1 MQNINEMLR
10 QQKLLQLI
18 QTRNFVGWIYYID
31 YDKAYVMTN
40 DLWKSQASG
49 VPHNCFLVAATF
61 NPERYVQTPE
71 DEREVILLR
80 VVGSAK
86 LPQDDD
92 LVRTKIDNYQQQTDI
107 YGETN
112 PRDYDDI
119 TRNQLQFGGLACN
132 VLGTFYQR
140 EGELWLGSDLESF
153 ATASRL
159 NVYRPRESALEII
172 VNHLDPLR
180 RQKAIEDAQQL
191 GIEKPIAPFQVGTV
205 RYTSTDRLHRRA
217 DDDKVPVRI
226 QPSDF
231 LARRTAVL
239 GMTRTGKSN
248 MVKQTVSVVKRIADE
263 SGIPIGQIIYD
274 INGEYA
280 NANQQDK
287 GAIADVYPSDTI
299 RYRMLET
306 AGFQDLRNNFY
317 EQLAEGFNI
326 IKRELEDAGRV
337 TSDYI
342 RLFVNMSLDEPDSRE
357 WSEHNRWEVRVAAY
371 KTLLYKAG
379 LTPPANTRVSF
390 SAGNSVRQAVAQQAG
405 KNFNEQPRG
414 KNTYLDLTLSEAEE
428 WFLAAREANNNMP
441 LTSSSGKAW
450 VDDTLQNLLDIM
462 AQKNKGTNNFISGY
476 RILTDAVKYHT
487 PRRSREVTDEIY
499 EHLAAGKIVI
509 LDLSVGDST
518 IREKVSKQIASKIFN
533 RSMQQFIEAKLPPNI
548 VVYIEEAHNLI
559 GKSHDLTETW
569 PRLAKEGAKYRIALV
584 YATQEVS
591 SVHPNILANT
601 ENWFITHLNN
611 DREIR
616 ELARFYDFG
625 DFSRSLIR
633 AQDVGFARIKTLSGP
648 FVIPVQIDKFDPQAE
663 IARQKGLAAAGGG
676 LETAVTNISEDNGQP
691 PEGEVTWDDLFDGGN

>member
-1 MQNINEMLR
+1 MQNINEVLK

-18 QTRNFVGWIYYID
+18 QVDNFVGWVYYID
-31 YDKAYVMTN
+31 YDKAHVMTN

-61 NPERYVQTPE
+61 NPERYTVTPE
-71 DEREVILLR
+71 EEREIILLR

-92 LVRTKIDNYQQQTDI
+92 LIRTKIDNYQQQTGI

-119 TRNQLQFGGLACN
+119 TRNQLQFGGLECN
-132 VLGTFYQR
+132 VLGTFFQR
-140 EGELWLGSDLESF
+140 DGELWLGSDLESF

-159 NVYRPRESALEII
+159 NVFRPRNKALEII

-191 GIEKPIAPFQVGTV
+191 GIQKPIAPFQIGTV
-205 RYTSTDRLHRRA
+205 RYTSTDRLHRRVE
-217 DDDKVPVRI
+217 DDKVPVRI

-263 SGIPIGQIIYD
+263 SAIPIGQIIYD
-274 INGEYA
+274 MNGEYA

-287 GAIADVYPSDTI
+287 GAIADVYPDETI
-299 RYRMLET
+299 RYRMLKT
-306 AGFQDLRNNFY
+306 AGFKELQNNFFI
-317 EQLAEGFNI
+317 QLPEGHKI
-326 IKRELEDAGRV
+326 IRDFLEEKRLTDQQDIGTFINASFDEPEEGERSSFTRWQVRIAAYQALLYIAGFEAPSNHQVKFRANLSV
-337 TSDYI
+337 RNAVDNAAGTNFQDPA
-342 RLFVNMSLDEPDSRE
+342 RGLSLD
-357 WSEHNRWEVRVAAY
+357 
-371 KTLLYKAG
+371 
-379 LTPPANTRVSF
+379 
-390 SAGNSVRQAVAQQAG
+390 QAVQ
-405 KNFNEQPRG
+405 
-414 KNTYLDLTLSEAEE
+414 
-428 WFLAAREANNNMP
+428 WFIAAREANGGAANN
-441 LTSSSGKAW
+441 LQSSNGNAW
-450 VDDTLQNLLDIM
+450 LDNDTRAILNLIAKKNDNGSYIRGYNNLVDAIP
-462 AQKNKGTNNFISGY
+462 
-476 RILTDAVKYHT
+476 YHSS
-487 PRRSREVTDEIY
+487 RRSDEVGDEIY
-499 EHLAAGKIVI
+499 QHLVDGKIII
-509 LDLSVGDST
+509 LDLSVGNPQLRDR
-518 IREKVSKQIASKIFN
+518 ISKQIATDIFN
-533 RSMQQFIEAKLPPNI
+533 KSMGKFIEGVHPPNI

-559 GKSHDLTETW
+559 GRGMALTDTW

-601 ENWFITHLNN
+601 ENWFITHINN

-616 ELARFYDFG
+616 ELSHFYDFG

-633 AQDVGFARIKTLSGP
+633 AQDVGFTRVKTLSGP

-663 IARQKGLAAAGGG
+663 IDRQKSGKATLV
-676 LETAVTNISEDNGQP
+676 ETAVSNATPDKAADQSSE
-691 PEGEVTWDDLFDGGN
+691 EVAWDDLFEGGS

>member
-1 MQNINEMLR
+1 MQNIN
-10 QQKLLQLI
+10 QLLKEESLLKLI
-18 QTRNFVGWIYYID
+18 QPANFVGWIYYID

-40 DLWKSQASG
+40 DLWKATASG

-61 NPERYVQTPE
+61 NPERFAQTVEE
-71 DEREVILLR
+71 DREVLLLR

-92 LVRTKIDNYQQQTDI
+92 LIRTKIDNYQQQTSV
-107 YGETN
+107 YGETTA
-112 PRDYDDI
+112 RDYDDI
-119 TRNQLQFGGLACN
+119 TRNQLQFGGLECH

-159 NVYRPRESALEII
+159 NVYRPRNKALEII
-172 VNHLDPLR
+172 VNHIDPLR
-180 RQKAIEDAQQL
+180 RQKAIDDAQQL
-191 GIEKPIAPFQVGTV
+191 GIAKPIAPFRIGTV
-205 RYTSTDRLHRRA
+205 RYTSTDRLHRREA
-217 DDDKVPVRI
+217 DDKVPVHI

-248 MVKQTVSVVKRIADE
+248 MVKQTVAVVKRIADE

-280 NANQQDK
+280 NANQQDE
-287 GAIADVYPSDTI
+287 GAIADVYPAATV

-306 AGFQDLRNNFY
+306 VGFEDLRNNFFD
-317 EQLAEGFNI
+317 QLNEGFNI
-326 IKRELEDAGRV
+326 IKRELEDANRV

-342 RLFVNMSLDEPDSRE
+342 RLFTNMSFDEPDKKE
-357 WSEHNRWEVRVAAY
+357 WSDHNRWEVRVAAY
-371 KTLLYKAG
+371 KTLLFKAG
-379 LTPPANTRVSF
+379 FPPPVDHRVTFAAS
-390 SAGNSVRQAVAQQAG
+390 GNIRKAVEEQAG
-405 KNFNEQPRG
+405 EKFKSYTAG
-414 KNTYLDLTLSEAEE
+414 KQTYLDLSLFEAEK
-428 WFLAAREANNNMP
+428 WFLAARELNATTP
-441 LTSSSGKAW
+441 LKSSTGKDWA
-450 VDDTLQNLLDIM
+450 DDSLQNLMDML
-462 AQKNKGTNNFISGY
+462 AQKSKGTNNFISGY
-476 RILTDAVKYHT
+476 RILSDALKFHS

-499 EHLAAGKIVI
+499 EHLAAGQIVI
-509 LDLSVGDST
+509 LDLSVGDAA
-518 IREKVSKQIASKIFN
+518 IREKISKQVAAKIFN
-533 RSMQQFIEAKLPPNI
+533 RSMQQFIDGQTPPNI

-559 GKSHDLTETW
+559 GRRLDLTETW

-616 ELARFYDFG
+616 ELAHFYDFG

-663 IARQKGLAAAGGG
+663 IERQGRTEAMAVAGAEPGTSWDE
-676 LETAVTNISEDNGQP
+676 LI
-691 PEGEVTWDDLFDGGN
+691 GESD

>member
-1 MQNINEMLR
+1 MQNINEVLK

-18 QTRNFVGWIYYID
+18 QVENFVGWVYYID
-31 YDKAYVMTN
+31 YDKAHVMTN
-40 DLWKSQASG
+40 DLWKAQASG
-49 VPHNCFLVAATF
+49 IPHNSFLVAATF
-61 NPERYVQTPE
+61 NPERYSDTPE
-71 DEREVILLR
+71 EEREIILLR

-92 LVRTKIDNYQQQTDI
+92 LIRTKIDNYQQQTDI

-119 TRNQLQFGGLACN
+119 TRNQLQFGGLECN

-140 EGELWLGSDLESF
+140 DGELWLGSDLESF

-159 NVYRPRESALEII
+159 NVYRPRNNALEII
-172 VNHLDPLR
+172 VNHIDPLR
-180 RQKAIEDAQQL
+180 RQKALEDAQQL
-191 GIEKPIAPFQVGTV
+191 GIEKPIDPFQVGTV
-205 RYTSTDRLHRRA
+205 RYTSTDRLHRRSEE
-217 DDDKVPVRI
+217 DKVPVRI

-248 MVKQTVSVVKRIADE
+248 MVKQTVSVVKGIADE
-263 SGIPIGQIIYD
+263 SNTPIGQIIYD

-287 GAIADVYPSDTI
+287 GAIADVYPNETK
-299 RYRMLET
+299 RYRMLRT
-306 AGFQDLRNNFY
+306 DGFEELQNNFY
-317 EQLAEGFNI
+317 LQLGEGHKI
-326 IKRELEDAGRV
+326 IRDFLEEKRLTTQQDVE
-337 TSDYI
+337 T
-342 RLFVNMSLDEPDSRE
+342 FVNASFDEPEEGEVRDF
-357 WSEHNRWEVRVAAY
+357 NRWQVRVAAY
-371 KTLLYKAG
+371 QALLHIAGFEAPPDHQVKFKANKNVRDAVDGVANASFPNPQYG
-379 LTPPANTRVSF
+379 LTLD
-390 SAGNSVRQAVAQQAG
+390 QAVQ
-405 KNFNEQPRG
+405 
-414 KNTYLDLTLSEAEE
+414 
-428 WFLAAREANNNMP
+428 WFLAAREANGGADNN
-441 LTSSSGKAW
+441 LQSSSGKAW
-450 VDDTLQNLLDIM
+450 LDNDTRAILNLIAKKNDGGSYIRGYNNLVDAIP
-462 AQKNKGTNNFISGY
+462 
-476 RILTDAVKYHT
+476 YHS
-487 PRRSREVTDEIY
+487 PRRSEEVGDEIY
-499 EHLAAGKIVI
+499 KHLVNGKIVI
-509 LDLSVGDST
+509 IDLSVGNPQLRDR
-518 IREKVSKQIASKIFN
+518 ISKQIATDIFN
-533 RSMQQFIEAKLPPNI
+533 KSMNKFIEGKTPPNI

-559 GKSHDLTETW
+559 GKNHDLTETW

-633 AQDVGFARIKTLSGP
+633 AQDVGFARVKTLSGP

-663 IARQKGLAAAGGG
+663 IDRQKAANTSTQEAGG
-676 LETAVTNISEDNGQP
+676 ETAVSSATD
-691 PEGEVTWDDLFDGGN
+691 GETPKEVAWDDLFNGGN

>member
-1 MQNINEMLR
+1 MQNINEVLK
-10 QQKLLQLI
+10 QQKLLKLI
-18 QTRNFVGWIYYID
+18 QVENFVGWVYYID
-31 YDKAYVMTN
+31 YDKAHVMTN

-61 NPERYVQTPE
+61 NPERYTATPE
-71 DEREVILLR
+71 EEREIILLR

-92 LVRTKIDNYQQQTDI
+92 LIRTKIDNYQQQTGI

-119 TRNQLQFGGLACN
+119 TRNQLQFGGLECN
-132 VLGTFYQR
+132 VLGTFFQR
-140 EGELWLGSDLESF
+140 DGELWLGSDLESF

-159 NVYRPRESALEII
+159 NVFRPRNNALEII

-191 GIEKPIAPFQVGTV
+191 GIQKPIAPFQIGTV
-205 RYTSTDRLHRRA
+205 RYTSTDRLHRRV

-263 SGIPIGQIIYD
+263 SAIPIGQIIYD
-274 INGEYA
+274 MNGEYA

-287 GAIADVYPSDTI
+287 GAIADVYPSETI
-299 RYRMLET
+299 RYRMLQT
-306 AGFQDLRNNFY
+306 AGFEELQNNFFI
-317 EQLAEGFNI
+317 QLPEGHKI
-326 IKRELEDAGRV
+326 IRDFLEEKRLTDQQDIGTFINASFDEPEEGERSSFTRWQVRIAAYQALLYIAGFEAPSNHQVKFRANQNV
-337 TSDYI
+337 RNAVGTNFQDPA
-342 RLFVNMSLDEPDSRE
+342 RGLSLD
-357 WSEHNRWEVRVAAY
+357 
-371 KTLLYKAG
+371 
-379 LTPPANTRVSF
+379 
-390 SAGNSVRQAVAQQAG
+390 QAVQ
-405 KNFNEQPRG
+405 
-414 KNTYLDLTLSEAEE
+414 
-428 WFLAAREANNNMP
+428 WFIAAREANGGAANN
-441 LTSSSGKAW
+441 LQSSSGNAW
-450 VDDTLQNLLDIM
+450 LDNETRAILNLIAKKNDNGSYIRGYNNLVDAIP
-462 AQKNKGTNNFISGY
+462 
-476 RILTDAVKYHT
+476 YHSS
-487 PRRSREVTDEIY
+487 RRSEEVGDEIY
-499 EHLAAGKIVI
+499 QHLVNGKIII
-509 LDLSVGDST
+509 LDLSVGNPQLRDR
-518 IREKVSKQIASKIFN
+518 ISKQIATNIFN
-533 RSMQQFIEAKLPPNI
+533 KSMSKFIEGVHPPNI

-559 GKSHDLTETW
+559 GRGMALTDTW

-601 ENWFITHLNN
+601 ENWFITHINN

-616 ELARFYDFG
+616 ELAHFYDFG

-633 AQDVGFARIKTLSGP
+633 AQDVGFTRVKTLSGP

-663 IARQKGLAAAGGG
+663 IDRQKRTVTSTKEREP
-676 LETAVTNISEDNGQP
+676 ETTVSSSVLNEESTAPKHETV
-691 PEGEVTWDDLFDGGN
+691 WDDLFDGGN